1 MDRKQWIR
9 LAVGFTA
16 VGVALMFTPVVA
28 FAQEAS
34 RAAEHATFLSSN
46 GAAWLGGAIGAGL
59 AIMGGAAGIGRIGGS
74 AVESMARQPAAAGQI
89 STAMIITAA
98 MIEGATLFAVVVGMM
113 AVLKVSCVGG
123 ARAARLCPSRAIGSK
138 PNEASDY
145 SRSPFLPP
153 RRCRCTRRSTRRKRA

>member
-1 MDRKQWIR
+1 V
-9 LAVGFTA
+9 LA
-16 VGVALMFTPVVA
+16 MPSVA
-28 FAQEAS
+28 FAQEA
-34 RAAEHATFLSSN
+34 AEKATFLTSQ

-113 AVLKVSCVGG
+113 AVLK
-123 ARAARLCPSRAIGSK
+123 A
-138 PNEASDY
+138 
-145 SRSPFLPP
+145 
-153 RRCRCTRRSTRRKRA
+153 